1 MSNWG
6 ITSARFDNPIHG
18 TSSFGFTVTS
28 GENTVL
34 AVSLKLF
41 DVATT
46 IDLSDAVKTSYPD
59 ISVNIGVF
67 NYYNGISNNLTWNIV
82 DDERIGYFDLVE
94 RDNPFLGSISTTIG
108 DLTIDIA
115 ATSSAGAPINVTS
128 TYTGVSANEHYIISI
143 EQSSATSL
151 SLNITLNDEVV
162 INETINFPN

>member
-1 MSNWG
+1 M
-6 ITSARFDNPIHG
+6 
-18 TSSFGFTVTS
+18 
-28 GENTVL
+28 
-34 AVSLKLF
+34 
-41 DVATT
+41 
-46 IDLSDAVKTSYPD
+46 
-59 ISVNIGVF
+59 
-67 NYYNGISNNLTWNIV
+67 
-82 DDERIGYFDLVE
+82 VE